1 MEPVPCQLYRR
12 IFVSC
17 SRSHLKPP
25 RTNKCADS
33 RGKTPYKSTGT
44 LRLQGLFAYAGRG
57 LSFPPTRQNVARVI
71 IAITCACTIARPGW
85 TTSRRG
91 QDSRGGV
98 NQNDSG
104 QGYTEKVRPRCGQ
117 PSDRGRLKNRTE
129 RNMYDRLLEPRKEMK
144 TIIFYTCFRVILYDT
159 NFLRCL

>member
-33 RGKTPYKSTGT
+33 RDKTPYKSTGT

-57 LSFPPTRQNVARVI
+57 LSFPPTRQNAARVI
-71 IAITCACTIARPGW
+71 KAINYMCTYDRTAWMDNIKTW
-85 TTSRRG
+85 TGLSWKSQSEWQRTGIHGESTSMVWPTLG
-91 QDSRGGV
+91 SRTSKE
-98 NQNDSG
+98 Q
-104 QGYTEKVRPRCGQ
+104 
-117 PSDRGRLKNRTE
+117 NRTE
-129 RNMYDRLLEPRKEMK
+129 RNMYDRLLEPWKEVK
-144 TIIFYTCFRVILYDT
+144 TIIFYTCF
-159 NFLRCL
+159 